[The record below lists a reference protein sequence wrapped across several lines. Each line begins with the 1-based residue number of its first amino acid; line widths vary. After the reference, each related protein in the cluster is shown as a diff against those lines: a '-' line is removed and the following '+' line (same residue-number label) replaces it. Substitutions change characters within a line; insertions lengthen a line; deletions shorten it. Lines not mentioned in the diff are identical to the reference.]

1 MSTYEKMAGTGT
13 AALRQQFSITLI
25 ASYIIDWILLVALA
39 VGSYVLGNIKP
50 NFRNF
55 SLADPNIAC
64 VPILIEPWPMRFANN
79 STVAAFLLPSTRP
92 FPTCFSLSVAAS
104 SPSSSCS

>member
-1 MSTYEKMAGTGT
+1 MSTYEKMAGAKT
-13 AALRQQFSITLI
+13 AALRQQFSIPLI
-25 ASYIIDWILLVALA
+25 ASYIIDWILLAGLA

-64 VPILIEPWPMRFANN
+64 VPSLERDWFLFPNHFL
-79 STVAAFLLPSTRP
+79 AAFLLPSTKP
-92 FPTCFSLSVAAS
+92 FPTCFSLSAAAS
-104 SPSSSCS
+104 FPSS